1 VEQKH
6 PELLRYGNS
15 DSDFS
20 QIPKGFSEFNEY
32 LGLPHKKGIQY
43 PMFEYQKNIREEI
56 LKNKHI
62 IINKFTGAGMTETIP
77 RICAEIMC
85 TGTMD
90 HIQVAVIT
98 GTNMAFT
105 QEVMNTRIKPL
116 FTTNHPELINQKKTN
131 KNIITLH
138 NDYYFK
144 GYPTDHIDVLR
155 GQDDIGIIFID
166 EAAFFHSN
174 RQEELRMAVERYDS
188 KTNPTII
195 WNSTPNGPQGA
206 YYNIWEGAIKK
217 ENQYTP
223 ITLNWKLGLDT
234 IFTKEDITA
243 LQYTQKTNP
252 RLFAQEYDNQFISPQ
267 GSMMPQLDES
277 PELSE
282 EVL

>member
-1 VEQKH
+1 ML
-6 PELLRYGNS
+6 PSDNNNS
-15 DSDFS
+15 SIDYSKIPRDF
-20 QIPKGFSEFNEY
+20 KKFNEY
-32 LGLPHKKGIQY
+32 LGLPEKKGISY
-43 PMFEYQKNIREEI
+43 PMFQYQHDIREKI
-56 LKNKHI
+56 LSNKHI

-85 TGTMD
+85 TIGMD
-90 HIQVAVIT
+90 HNQVAVIT

-105 QEVMNTRIKPL
+105 QEVMNTRIKAL
-116 FTTNHPELINQKKTN
+116 FTTNHPELINHKKTN
-131 KNIITLH
+131 KNIITLT

-155 GQDDIGIIFID
+155 GQDDISLIFID

-174 RQEELRMAVERYDS
+174 RQEELRIAVERYDS
-188 KTNPTII
+188 KTNPIII

-206 YYNIWEGAIKK
+206 YYNIWENATKE
-217 ENQYTP
+217 ENQHYIP

-234 IFTKEDITA
+234 IFTPEDITA
-243 LQYTQKTNP
+243 LNYTQKTNP

-277 PELSE
+277 PELVE
-282 EVL
+282 EIL